1 MCCLCLASFF
11 HIFLNLCNSSFPSKI
26 SLFYIYLFSHHFFI
40 CNWLFIYLVDK
51 LLSSNMSGNT
61 NGRVLKGE
69 MYAHSVQKSRFSFK
83 TEKKSC
89 KTAL

>member
-11 HIFLNLCNSSFPSKI
+11 HIFLNLCNFI
-26 SLFYIYLFSHHFFI
+26 FSLKNFLVFSYLFSHHLFI

-51 LLSSNMSGNT
+51 LLSSNMSWNT
-61 NGRVLKGE
+61 HGRVLKGE
-69 MYAHSVQKSRFSFK
+69 MYAHSFQKSRFSFK
-83 TEKKSC
+83 TEEKSC